1 MYGQVVGDVI
11 VDLPESTANVK
22 LIADDLSVDS
32 TFVNCN
38 NLFIKKKLKRNKWS
52 ERHPEPS
59 DYGAHYENL
68 FLSLFLS
75 DFYCFLCLRFAT
87 IDRV

>member
-38 NLFIKKKLKRNKWS
+38 NLFIKKKLKRNK
-52 ERHPEPS
+52 
-59 DYGAHYENL
+59 
-68 FLSLFLS
+68 
-75 DFYCFLCLRFAT
+75 
-87 IDRV
+87 